1 MGRFHSL
8 SEALASVE
16 AGAVTPGSRI
26 VVSWTWWDALS
37 EAERDGYRARCAA
50 YGVNLNA
57 DHRISRHFVEIADSG
72 DPPLS
77 SEQRT

>member
-16 AGAVTPGSRI
+16 AGEVTPGSR
-26 VVSWTWWDALS
+26 VVVAWSWWDELS
-37 EAERDGYRARCAA
+37 EAERDAYRARCAA
-50 YGVNLNA
+50 LGIGLNA

-77 SEQRT
+77 SERRT

>member
-16 AGAVTPGSRI
+16 AGNITPGSRI
-26 VVSWTWWDALS
+26 IVSWAWWDRLS
-37 EAERDGYRARCAA
+37 EPDRDAYRARCEA
-50 YGVNLNA
+50 YGIGLNA
-57 DHRISRHFVEIADSG
+57 DHRISRHFVEIADSE

-77 SEQRT
+77 SERRT